1 MPNVTMSID
10 ETLLKRARKVAI
22 DRDTTLT
29 GLIREFLSDLVAK
42 EELNRALGASELE
55 RLFAQSA
62 AVVGVRTWSREEL
75 HER

>member
-42 EELNRALGASELE
+42 EELTRARGASELE
-55 RLFAQSA
+55 RRFAQST